1 MRRELPSPPA
11 GDGTDAD
18 PRHPSL
24 LRVGDTCS
32 CVRHANRLRILV
44 DGAAYFAALRDAI
57 VRARHSVF
65 IVGWDIDSRMH
76 LVPGDPPDGMPGP
89 LGEFLCSVAA
99 ANPQLHV
106 RILAWDFAMLYAME
120 REWLPSYKLGWRTPR
135 RVSFRLDGRHP
146 PGASH
151 HQKIVVIDD
160 CVAFVGGIDL
170 TRSRWDTPAHA
181 PREPLRRNG
190 PKLFYAPTHDV
201 QAMFDGEAAQA
212 IGALVRQRWRHAGGR
227 HAHIDDMAPPSS
239 AAQTPPGNAPACA
252 QHDPWPPHEPADIE
266 NVELGISVTEAPFD
280 GRAPSQQIHALY
292 LAAIEAAR
300 KNIYIEN
307 QYFTASAV
315 GDALATR
322 LAKPEGPAVAVVVP
336 REQTGWL
343 QAATMGTLR
352 ARLYRRLAQADRYH
366 RLRMYAPSID
376 GLGDAFINVHS
387 KLMTVDDEL
396 LIIGSANLNNR
407 SMVLDSECNI
417 ALEAR
422 GDPRVRAMIADVRNR
437 LLAEHLDVPIT
448 AVENAFA
455 SGADIN
461 RVIADLRH
469 EGRTLDSL
477 EPTVSPELDRMVP
490 EAALIDPET
499 PAAPDEVVQ
508 QFVPG
513 SNGRSLAVRV
523 LILGALALG
532 ALAMTLAWKH
542 TALSQLLSL
551 DAIGHFARTLAASR
565 FGPPLIVGAYA
576 LAAVASVPITVLIAL
591 AGLLFGPVAGSAYAL
606 AGTLIAAIITYYIGV
621 WAGRDAVRQ
630 RAGTRLN
637 RLSERM
643 GKQGIVAVVVLR
655 VVPLAPFML
664 VNLAAGASHIGL
676 RDYLIGTALGM
687 GPGIVLAAT
696 FANQLVTVV
705 RHPSPGPMLLLAA
718 IGIALVG
725 GSFALQRLFARSRR

>member
-1 MRRELPSPPA
+1 MTRDPA
-11 GDGTDAD
+11 TPHAVDEPALNGA
-18 PRHPSL
+18 RSSL
-24 LRVGDTCS
+24 LRAGDTCA

-44 DGAAYFAALRDAI
+44 DGAAYFATLRAAI
-57 VRARHSVF
+57 VRARRSVF
-65 IVGWDIDSRMH
+65 IVGWDIDSRMQ
-76 LVPGDPPDGMPGP
+76 LVPGDPPDGLPRP
-89 LGEFLCSVAA
+89 LGEFLCAVAS

-120 REWLPSYKLGWRTPR
+120 REWLPSYKLGWRTPDR
-135 RVSFRLDGRHP
+135 ISFRLDGRHP

-190 PKLFYAPTHDV
+190 AKHFYTPTHDV
-201 QAMFDGEAAQA
+201 QAMFDGEAAGA
-212 IGALVRQRWRHAGGR
+212 IGALVRQRWRHAGER
-227 HAHIDDMAPPSS
+227 HARTDIEPPNAAPPD
-239 AAQTPPGNAPACA
+239 P
-252 QHDPWPPHEPADIE
+252 QHDPWPPNEDADID
-266 NVELGISVTEAPFD
+266 NVDLGISITAPPFD
-280 GRAPSQQIHALY
+280 GRPASQQIRALY
-292 LAAIEAAR
+292 LAAIAAAR
-300 KNIYIEN
+300 DNIYIEN
-307 QYFTASAV
+307 QYFTASTV
-315 GDALATR
+315 GDALAAR
-322 LAKPEGPAVAVVVP
+322 LEERKGPSVAVVVP

-343 QAATMGTLR
+343 QATTMGTLR
-352 ARLYRRLAQADRYH
+352 ARLYRRLVQADAH
-366 RLRMYAPSID
+366 QRLKMYSPWIE

-396 LIIGSANLNNR
+396 LVIGSANLNNR

-422 GDPRVRAMIADVRNR
+422 GDPRIRAMIAGVRNR
-437 LLAEHLDVPIT
+437 LLAEHLDVPLS
-448 AVENAFA
+448 AVDHAFA
-455 SGADIN
+455 GGADIN
-461 RVIADLRH
+461 RIIADLRH
-469 EGRTLDSL
+469 DGRTLAPL
-477 EPTVSPELDRMVP
+477 EPSVSPELERVVP

-499 PAAPDEVVQ
+499 PSAPDEVVR

-513 SNGRSLAVRV
+513 SNGRSLAARV
-523 LILGALALG
+523 LLLGALALG

-542 TALSQLLSL
+542 TALSHLLSL
-551 DAIGHFARTLAASR
+551 QAIGHFAHTLAASR

-606 AGTLIAAIITYYIGV
+606 SGTLISSIVTYYIGA

-643 GKQGIVAVVVLR
+643 GRQGIVAVVVLR

-705 RHPSPGPMLLLAA
+705 RHPSVGPMLLLAA
-718 IGIALVG
+718 IGVALIG
-725 GSFALQRLFARSRR
+725 GSFALQRLFSKQRR

>member
-1 MRRELPSPPA
+1 MMRDLAASRA
-11 GDGTDAD
+11 GDEPALDNA
-18 PRHPSL
+18 RASL
-24 LRVGDTCS
+24 LRAGDTCA

-44 DGAAYFAALRDAI
+44 DGAAYFAVLRAAI
-57 VRARHSVF
+57 IRARHSVF
-65 IVGWDIDSRMH
+65 IVGWDIDSRMQ
-76 LVPGDPPDGMPGP
+76 LVPGDPADGLPGP
-89 LGEFLCSVAA
+89 LGEFLCAVAA
-99 ANPQLHV
+99 ARPQLHV

-120 REWLPSYKLGWRTPR
+120 REWLPSYKLGWRTPHH
-135 RVSFRLDGRHP
+135 VSFRLDGRHP

-170 TRSRWDTPAHA
+170 TRSRWDTPAHT

-190 PKLFYAPTHDV
+190 PKRFYAPTHDV
-201 QAMFDGEAAQA
+201 QAMFDGEAAA
-212 IGALVRQRWRHAGGR
+212 AVGALVRQRWRHAGGR
-227 HAHIDDMAPPSS
+227 HAQIDIERPNA
-239 AAQTPPGNAPACA
+239 TPPGP
-252 QHDPWPPHEPADIE
+252 QHDPWPPNEAADIE
-266 NVELGISVTEAPFD
+266 NVDLGISITEPPFD
-280 GRAPSQQIHALY
+280 GRPASQQIRALY
-292 LAAIEAAR
+292 LAAISAAR
-300 KNIYIEN
+300 GNIYIEN
-307 QYFTASAV
+307 QYFTASAI
-315 GDALATR
+315 GDALAAR
-322 LAKPEGPAVAVVVP
+322 LGERQGPAVAVVVP

-343 QAATMGTLR
+343 QATTMGTLR
-352 ARLYRRLAQADRYH
+352 ARLYRRLAQADAHH
-366 RLRMYAPSID
+366 RLKMYSPWID

-396 LIIGSANLNNR
+396 LVIGSANLNNR
-407 SMVLDSECNI
+407 SMVLDSECDI
-417 ALEAR
+417 VLEAR
-422 GDPRVRAMIADVRNR
+422 GEPRVRAMIAGVRNR
-437 LLAEHLDVPIT
+437 LLAEHLDVPLA
-448 AVENAFA
+448 AVDNAFA
-455 SGADIN
+455 DGADVN
-461 RVIADLRH
+461 RVISDLRH
-469 EGRTLDSL
+469 DGRTLAPL
-477 EPTVSPELDRMVP
+477 EPSVSPELERVVP

-499 PAAPDEVVQ
+499 PSAPDEVVS

-513 SNGRSLAVRV
+513 GNGRSLAARV
-523 LILGALALG
+523 LLLGALALG

-542 TALSQLLSL
+542 TSLSQLLSL
-551 DAIGHFARTLAASR
+551 EAIGHFTRTLAASR

-606 AGTLIAAIITYYIGV
+606 AGTLISAIVTYCIGA

-676 RDYLIGTALGM
+676 RDYLIGTVIGM

-696 FANQLVTVV
+696 FANQLVTVL
-705 RHPSPGPMLLLAA
+705 RHPSVGPMLLLAA
-718 IGIALVG
+718 IGIALIG
-725 GSFALQRLFARSRR
+725 GSFALQRLFAKQRR

>member
-1 MRRELPSPPA
+1 MMRNFAAPRGGGGP
-11 GDGTDAD
+11 DGEHAPT
-18 PRHPSL
+18 SL

-32 CVRHANRLRILV
+32 CVRHADRLRILV
-44 DGAAYFAALRDAI
+44 DGAAYFAALRKAI
-57 VRARHSVF
+57 VRARRSVF
-65 IVGWDIDSRMH
+65 IVGWDIDSRMQ
-76 LVPGDPPDGMPGP
+76 LVPGDPPDGLPAP
-89 LGEFLCSVAA
+89 LGEFLCAVAA

-190 PKLFYAPTHDV
+190 RKQFYAPTHDV
-201 QAMFDGEAAQA
+201 QAMFDSEAAQA
-212 IGALVRQRWRHAGGR
+212 IGALVRQRWRRASAR
-227 HAHIDDMAPPSS
+227 HAQMDTDDAS
-239 AAQTPPGNAPACA
+239 AQPISA
-252 QHDPWPPHEPADIE
+252 QHDPWPPDEAADIE
-266 NVELGISVTEAPFD
+266 NVDLGISVTEPPFD
-280 GRAPSQQIHALY
+280 GRPAIQQIRALY

-300 KNIYIEN
+300 GNVYIEN
-307 QYFTASAV
+307 QYFTASTV

-322 LAKPEGPAVAVVVP
+322 LADAGGPAIAVVVP

-343 QAATMGTLR
+343 QATTMGTLR
-352 ARLYRRLAQADRYH
+352 ARLYRRLKEVDAQQ
-366 RLRMYAPSID
+366 RLKMYAPWID

-387 KLMTVDDEL
+387 KLMTVDDEWL
-396 LIIGSANLNNR
+396 VIGSANLNNR
-407 SMVLDSECNI
+407 SMVLDSECDI
-417 ALEAR
+417 VLEAR
-422 GDPRVRAMIADVRNR
+422 GEPRIRAMIAGVRNR
-437 LLAEHLDVPIT
+437 LLAEHLDVPRD
-448 AVENAFA
+448 AVDDAFA
-455 SGADIN
+455 RGADIN

-469 EGRTLDSL
+469 DGRTLLPL
-477 EPTVSPELDRMVP
+477 EPSVSPELERVVP

-513 SNGRSLAVRV
+513 SNGRSLAARV
-523 LILGALALG
+523 LLLGALALG
-532 ALAMTLAWKH
+532 ALAMTLTWKH

-551 DAIGHFARTLAASR
+551 DVIGHFARSLAASD

-606 AGTLIAAIITYYIGV
+606 AGTLIAAIVTYYIGV
-621 WAGRDAVRQ
+621 WAGRDAVRR

-643 GKQGIVAVVVLR
+643 GRQGIVAVVVLR
-655 VVPLAPFML
+655 VVPLAPFVL

-676 RDYLIGTALGM
+676 RDYLIGTAVGM

-705 RHPSPGPMLLLAA
+705 RHPSIGPMLLLAA

-725 GSFALQRLFARSRR
+725 GSFALQRLFKRRR

>member
-1 MRRELPSPPA
+1 MQDHAAPCA
-11 GDGTDAD
+11 GDSPGVDSGTA
-18 PRHPSL
+18 SL
-24 LRVGDTCS
+24 LRVGDTCP
-32 CVRHANRLRILV
+32 CVRHAKRLRILV
-44 DGAAYFAALRDAI
+44 DGAAYFAALREAI

-76 LVPGDPPDGMPGP
+76 LVPGDPPDGLPGP
-89 LGEFLCSVAA
+89 LGEFLCAVAA

-135 RVSFRLDGRHP
+135 RVRFRLDGRHP

-201 QAMFDGEAAQA
+201 QAMFDGEAAGA
-212 IGALVRQRWRHAGGR
+212 VGALVRQRWRHAGGR
-227 HAHIDDMAPPSS
+227 HAHLDDAVPSPD
-239 AAQTPPGNAPACA
+239 AAAESTLPCM
-252 QHDPWPPHEPADIE
+252 QHDPWPPGETADIE
-266 NVELGISVTEAPFD
+266 NVELGIAITEPPFA
-280 GRAPSQQIHALY
+280 GRPASQQIHALY
-292 LAAIEAAR
+292 LAAIAAAR
-300 KNIYIEN
+300 ENVYIEN

-315 GDALATR
+315 GDALARR
-322 LAKPEGPAVAVVVP
+322 LAQPRGPAVAVVAP

-343 QAATMGTLR
+343 QATTMGTLR
-352 ARLYRRLAQADRYH
+352 ARLYRRLAQADAHH
-366 RLRMYAPSID
+366 RLRMYSPWIE

-396 LIIGSANLNNR
+396 LVIGSANLNNR

-422 GDPRVRAMIADVRNR
+422 GDPRVRAMIAGVRNR
-437 LLAEHLDVPIT
+437 LLAEHLDVPRT
-448 AVENAFA
+448 AIDDAFA
-455 SGADIN
+455 RGADIN
-461 RVIADLRH
+461 RVIDNLRH
-469 EGRTLDSL
+469 DGRTLQPL
-477 EPTVSPELDRMVP
+477 KPVVSPELDRVVP
-490 EAALIDPET
+490 EGALIDPET

-513 SNGRSLAVRV
+513 GNGRSLAVRV
-523 LILGALALG
+523 LLLGALALG

-542 TALSQLLSL
+542 TALAHLLSL
-551 DAIGHFARTLAASR
+551 DAIGHFARTLATSR
-565 FGPPLIVGAYA
+565 FGPPLIVSAYA

-591 AGLLFGPVAGSAYAL
+591 AGLLFGPVSGSAYAL
-606 AGTLIAAIITYYIGV
+606 TGTLIAAIVTYYIGV
-621 WAGRDAVRQ
+621 WAGRDVVR
-630 RAGTRLN
+630 RCAGTRLN

-676 RDYLIGTALGM
+676 RDYLIGTAIGM

-696 FANQLVTVV
+696 FANQLVTVL
-705 RHPSPGPMLLLAA
+705 RHPSPAPMLVLAA

-725 GSFALQRLFARSRR
+725 GSFALQKLFARQRR

>member
-1 MRRELPSPPA
+1 MMQERAAPRVPDEDRTTDGPA
-11 GDGTDAD
+11 
-18 PRHPSL
+18 SL
-24 LRVGDTCS
+24 LRPGDTCL
-32 CVRHANRLRILV
+32 CVRHAKRLRVLV
-44 DGAAYFAALRDAI
+44 DGAAYFAALREAI

-76 LVPGDPPDGMPGP
+76 LVPGDPPDGLPRP
-89 LGEFLCSVAA
+89 LGDFLCAVAA

-160 CVAFVGGIDL
+160 CVAFVGGIDV

-190 PKLFYAPTHDV
+190 PKLFYTPTHDV
-201 QAMFDGEAAQA
+201 QAMFDDDAATA
-212 IGALVRQRWRHAGGR
+212 VGALVRERWRRAGGR
-227 HAHIDDMAPPSS
+227 HATLDE
-239 AAQTPPGNAPACA
+239 AANSPDARAAASPCA
-252 QHDPWPPHEPADIE
+252 AHDPWPPGVTADIE
-266 NVELGISVTEAPFD
+266 DVELGISITEPPFA
-280 GRAPSQQIHALY
+280 GRPPSQHIRALY
-292 LAAIEAAR
+292 LAAIAAAR
-300 KNIYIEN
+300 ENVYIEN

-315 GDALATR
+315 GDALAAR
-322 LAKPEGPAVAVVVP
+322 LAAPDGPSVAVVVP

-352 ARLYRRLAQADRYH
+352 ARLYRRLDDADAH
-366 RLRMYAPSID
+366 GRLKMYFPWID

-387 KLMTVDDEL
+387 KLMVVDNDL
-396 LIIGSANLNNR
+396 LVIGSANLNNR
-407 SMVLDSECNI
+407 SMVLDSECNVT
-417 ALEAR
+417 LEAR
-422 GDPRVRAMIADVRNR
+422 GDTRVSAMIASVRNR
-437 LLAEHLDVPIT
+437 LLAEHLDVPQ
-448 AVENAFA
+448 ADVDRAFA
-455 SGADIN
+455 RGADIH
-461 RVIADLRH
+461 RVIDDLRH
-469 EGRTLDSL
+469 DGRTLERL
-477 EPTVSPELDRMVP
+477 EPSVSPDLDRVVP

-499 PAAPDEVVQ
+499 PAAPDEVVR

-513 SNGRSLAVRV
+513 SNGHTLAVRV
-523 LILGALALG
+523 LVLGALALA
-532 ALAMTLAWKH
+532 ALAMTIAWKH
-542 TALSQLLSL
+542 TALSHLLSL
-551 DAIGHFARTLAASR
+551 EAIGHFTRALSASR
-565 FGPPLIVGAYA
+565 FGPPVIVGAYA

-606 AGTLIAAIITYYIGV
+606 AGTLIAAVVTYYIGV

-725 GSFALQRLFARSRR
+725 GSVALQRLFAKRGR